1 MANNRSRDTSGD
13 IDTIPPIVPERDE
26 VASRQA
32 RGGSRAKSV
41 KNQSTAGAG
50 LLARLFICIA
60 LVVAAV
66 ACAWAWQ
73 LQQALDAS
81 GQVLAAYEDRIA
93 DLEARLSDTDE
104 GLNESATAMSVK
116 IKELY
121 SEVDKLWASAWRRN
135 KAKIADL
142 EKSRDQLAGKVATL
156 EKTDVS
162 YSSQLQALGGDIQKL
177 RAVAGDLERLIT
189 TADANQA
196 LLERLGDDVSRAT
209 LEVSRLQKRVEDSE
223 DWQASVDAFRRQVNQ
238 SLLDL
243 RQGLSAATMAPPAGG

>member
-1 MANNRSRDTSGD
+1 MANKRSGDKPGD
-13 IDTIPPIVPERDE
+13 IDTIPSMTPARDE

-32 RGGSRAKSV
+32 RSNGRNKR
-41 KNQSTAGAG
+41 TATSGTGGAG
-50 LLARLFICIA
+50 FLARLFICIS

-73 LQQALDAS
+73 LQQSLDGSAAL
-81 GQVLAAYEDRIA
+81 LANYETRIA

-104 GLNESATAMSVK
+104 GLNESSAAMAVK

-142 EKSRDQLAGKVATL
+142 EKARDGLTSRVATL
-156 EKTDVS
+156 EKTDAA
-162 YSSQLQALGGDIQKL
+162 YSGQLKSLGGDLEKL
-177 RAVAGDLERLIT
+177 RAVAGDLDRLIT

-196 LLERLGDDVSRAT
+196 LIERLGDDVSRAA
-209 LEVSRLQKRVEDSE
+209 LENSRLQKRMQDSE
-223 DWQASVDAFRRQVNQ
+223 EWQASVDAFRRQVNQ
-238 SLLDL
+238 ALLEL
-243 RQGLSAATMAPPAGG
+243 KQGPAAAAAPSGG